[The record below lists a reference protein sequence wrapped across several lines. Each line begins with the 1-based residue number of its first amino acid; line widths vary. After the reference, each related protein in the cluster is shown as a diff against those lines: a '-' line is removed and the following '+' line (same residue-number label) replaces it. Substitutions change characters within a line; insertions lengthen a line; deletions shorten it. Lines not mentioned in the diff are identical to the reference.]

1 MRKLSGRR
9 SALNF
14 GAALALAALCVA
26 AACSGGGG
34 SSSAAPPPVYRTPG
48 PPPGETPPPG
58 IVRKYVKR
66 VVIIVQENRSFDNLF
81 HGFPGART
89 ARYGYLHDGTKVALR
104 AAGLRGPDVS
114 HVWRDAINDWNH
126 GKMNGFDLNRSN
138 GHQAGRYAYQ
148 YVAKRYIK
156 PYWDMAQQYVL
167 ADEMFPTMFGGSFT
181 AHLDLIAGTT
191 NLRSGV
197 AEVDVPLALPWGCD
211 APGGTRTSLLDT
223 SRIERWGGGPFPCFT
238 QFATAADLLDR
249 ARVSWA
255 YYAPAVGGRNIA
267 GKVWSEFD
275 AISAVRRG
283 PDWSRNVISPPG
295 RVLEDIAAGHLP
307 RVAWIIPDSTDS
319 DHAGEGSDTGPS
331 WVTSIVNAVGE
342 SPYWDSTVILVLWDD
357 WGGWYDSVAPPQL
370 GLQGLGHSSTVHR
383 DFRVRSSR
391 ARLAH
396 AVRVW
401 EHTPVYRR
409 GIRNAVARL
418 AADRRRLYRRTRQQ
432 HLRRFRFHAG
442 GAALPTDFR
451 AILPI
456 VLLGEARVASSSR
469 LAISSGATG

>member
-9 SALNF
+9 PTLSF
-14 GAALALAALCVA
+14 GAALALAALCTA

-34 SSSAAPPPVYRTPG
+34 ASSAARPPVYGTPG

-58 IVRKYVKR
+58 TVRKYVKR
-66 VVIIVQENRSFDNLF
+66 VVVIVQENRSFDNLF

-104 AAGLRGPDVS
+104 AAGLTGPDVS

-148 YVAKRYIK
+148 YVAKRYIE

-191 NLRSGV
+191 DLRSGV

-249 ARVSWA
+249 AHVSWA

-295 RVLEDIAAGHLP
+295 RVLEDIGAGRLP

-331 WVTSIVNAVGE
+331 WVTSVVNAVGE
-342 SPYWDSTVILVLWDD
+342 SPYWDSTVIVVLWDD

-370 GLQGLGHSSTVHR
+370 DYRGLGIRVPCIVISAYVRQGHVSHTQYEFGSILQFIEEVFGMPSLGSLQIGGGYTDARANSISDVF
-383 DFRVRSSR
+383 DFTQ
-391 ARLAH
+391 
-396 AVRVW
+396 AVR
-401 EHTPVYRR
+401 PFQP
-409 GIRNAVARL
+409 ISAPNAPSYFLTKPAS
-418 AADRRRLYRRTRQQ
+418 
-432 HLRRFRFHAG
+432 LRA
-442 GAALPTDFR
+442 PD
-451 AILPI
+451 
-456 VLLGEARVASSSR
+456 SQ
-469 LAISSGATG
+469 